1 MNQHLKVATRLA
13 NLLDNRF
20 QIGPYRF
27 GISGLIN
34 IIPGVGD
41 VIDVVLSL
49 YLVWIAF
56 QMEVPG
62 RIMAQMLG
70 NIAVYFVVG
79 AVPFLGDLVYIF
91 RRVNLKNL
99 QLLQRYAAS
108 TAEAHHVVG

>member
-27 GISGLIN
+27 GLSGLIN
-34 IIPGVGD
+34 IVPGIGD
-41 VIDVVLSL
+41 VIDGVLSL

-56 QMEVPG
+56 QMGAPRRLMV
-62 RIMAQMLG
+62 QMVG
-70 NIAVYFVVG
+70 NIAVNFILG
-79 AVPFLGDLVYIF
+79 AVPVVGDLVYIL

-108 TAEAHHVVG
+108 VDATPPL